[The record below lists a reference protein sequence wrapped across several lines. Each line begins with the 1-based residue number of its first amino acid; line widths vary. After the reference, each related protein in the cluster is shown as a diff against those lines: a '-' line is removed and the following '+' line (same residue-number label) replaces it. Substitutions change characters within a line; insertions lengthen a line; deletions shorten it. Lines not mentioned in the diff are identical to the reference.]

1 MANQL
6 GTRKDGTQT
15 KADGCCTPKE
25 DKTPQKVAVAPQ
37 KVLPIIFLPG
47 IMGSNLRLKPRRQA
61 ELEKNN
67 NIAWRPDRLTEAA
80 AMMIASPTRRQ
91 LQLDPH
97 ETEVDTYEPNTS
109 VTGNSSE
116 TLAERHAVG
125 FDKNFRVGENTV
137 LLSDDPRG
145 AKNSKTKEMK
155 AMERGWSEVYL
166 DSYQRILEICEQQL
180 NGPTDYTLWN
190 GIFDRNPNVWGAQ
203 PANKL
208 TPLKWD
214 EYRKALKG
222 CWFPVHA
229 MGYNWL
235 KSNSK
240 SAPLVAKRIS
250 ALINKYKKEGYSC
263 EKVILVTHSMGG
275 LLARAIIH
283 PEIGGI
289 ADQVL
294 GVIHGVM
301 PAIGAPAAYRR
312 MRCGTESSGGNPAN
326 KVLGELGSEVTAV
339 LGNSQG
345 GLELLSSNSYGNGW
359 LQIHRKGV
367 VLKKLPENGDPY
379 AEIYKLKNSWYRLFR
394 EEWLN
399 PAGLPNRGFENSC
412 ELLDGA
418 KLFHEKINSV
428 YHKLSFAHYGADPNR
443 PSWETLTWDLDPK
456 YNGKDWEKLRIY
468 SDGKMGNVRLFESD
482 ADIHDAADFTPT
494 PPLDGEPDI
503 ITIPVNFSL
512 LMGPSRGAGDQ
523 TVPLR
528 SSDHQLLSNNF
539 TGIFRQA
546 GYEHQKS
553 YKDLYATKVTLY
565 SLVRIIEKMS
575 WSTDE
580 PAKK

>member
-6 GTRKDGTQT
+6 GTRKNAAQT
-15 KADGCCTPKE
+15 KAEGCCTPKE
-25 DKTPQKVAVAPQ
+25 DKTPQKICVPPQ

-61 ELEKNN
+61 ELGKNN

-80 AMMIASPTRRQ
+80 AMMNASPTRRQ
-91 LQLDPH
+91 LQLDPS
-97 ETEVDTYEPNTS
+97 ETEVDTYDPGKS
-109 VTGNSSE
+109 ITGDSSE

-125 FDKNFRVGENTV
+125 FDKNFRVGANTV
-137 LLSDDPRG
+137 LLSDDPIG
-145 AKNSKTKEMK
+145 AKNSRTKEVK

-166 DSYQRILEICEQQL
+166 DSYQSILETCEQQL
-180 NGPTDYTLWN
+180 NRPTNYTLWN
-190 GIFDRNPNVWGAQ
+190 GIFDRNPKVWGAE

-208 TPLKWD
+208 KPLIWD
-214 EYRKALKG
+214 EYTKALKG

-235 KSNSK
+235 ESNSK
-240 SAPLVAKRIS
+240 SAKLVAKRIS
-250 ALINKYKKEGYSC
+250 TLINKYKEEGYSC
-263 EKVILVTHSMGG
+263 EKVILITHSMGG

-294 GVIHGVM
+294 GVVHGVM

-312 MRCGTESSGGNPAN
+312 MRCGTENSGISPAN
-326 KVLGELGSEVTAV
+326 KVLGDFGSEVTAV

-345 GLELLSSNSYGNGW
+345 GLELLPSNAYGNGW
-359 LQIHRKGV
+359 LEIQKKGV

-379 AEIYKLKNSWYRLFR
+379 SEIYKLKGPWYRLFR
-394 EEWLN
+394 EDWLN
-399 PAGLPNRGFENSC
+399 PAGLPKRGFKNSC
-412 ELLDGA
+412 ALLDGA
-418 KLFHEKINSV
+418 KSFHEKINSV
-428 YHKLSFAHYGADPNR
+428 YHELSFAHYGADPNR
-443 PSWETLTWDLDPK
+443 PSWETLKWELDPK
-456 YNGKDWEKLRIY
+456 YSGKDWEKLCIY
-468 SDGKMGNVRLFESD
+468 SDGKKGNLRLFESD
-482 ADIHDAADFTPT
+482 ADTPDAADLPPT
-494 PPLDGEPDI
+494 PPLDGEPDV

-512 LMGPSRGAGDQ
+512 LMGPSTGAGDQ

-528 SSDHQLLSNNF
+528 SSDHQLLSNKF
-539 TGIFRQA
+539 TGIFRQV

-565 SLVRIIEKMS
+565 SLVRIIEKMN
-575 WSTDE
+575 WPKNE
-580 PAKK
+580 AV